1 MLRCPAFWAFVFAS
15 VTRNVIELGWIYMIR
30 EVCEAMLAGSDEL
43 AVSAAA
49 VNAVVNQ
56 VLLARGLSSG
66 LGTLA
71 GGYCNDRFGATQ
83 LIPRPH
89 PQQAEGHMR
98 VRPCAAACG
107 PFSPKRRESD
117 RRSGKQAG

>member
-66 LGTLA
+66 LGTLV

-83 LIPRPH
+83 LSSLVHTRNSLL
-89 PQQAEGHMR
+89 
-98 VRPCAAACG
+98 AALSCCG
-107 PFSPKRRESD
+107 RAFSPKRRESD
-117 RRSGKQAG
+117 PTEWQAG